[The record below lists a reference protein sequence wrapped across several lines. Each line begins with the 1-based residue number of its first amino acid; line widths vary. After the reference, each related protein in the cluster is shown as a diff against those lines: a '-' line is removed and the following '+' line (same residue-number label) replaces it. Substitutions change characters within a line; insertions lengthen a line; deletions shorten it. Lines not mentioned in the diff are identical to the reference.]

1 MMKQWTRF
9 FFLLPL
15 LFAGAFSAFLFARP
29 KLIVA
34 VGNVFLW
41 AAFALFVVI
50 ILYVVGT
57 LSYLRITHRK
67 PASMGITVSYAG
79 GFSEPAFVGT
89 AGHNAPFAIR
99 EDTEGINVSD
109 SWWTITLTIIVTALF
124 GPGALLVY
132 FYSPRTFG
140 PTPPLVFVIIVV
152 LIVTCC
158 CVSFVVTLRKYLFY
172 RPRLA
177 ITGPAIRC
185 FKGNTEVRTLW
196 KQQIAHVASRSY
208 AYALPHQGTVP
219 NYILYARLQDGD
231 DVPLCV
237 TDKKKQIS
245 LLEESLAQ
253 KGYKVEA
260 QESS

>member
-1 MMKQWTRF
+1 MKQWTRF

-15 LFAGAFSAFLFARP
+15 VFAGAFSVFLFARP
-29 KLIVA
+29 KLMFT

-41 AAFALFVVI
+41 VVFGLFVI
-50 ILYVVGT
+50 IVVYVVGT
-57 LSYLRITHRK
+57 LSYLRITHRS

-79 GFSEPAFVGT
+79 AFNEPAFVG
-89 AGHNAPFAIR
+89 AGGHNASLAIR
-99 EDTEGINVSD
+99 EDDQGISVRD
-109 SWWTITLTIIVTALF
+109 SWWTIVLTIIVTAVF
-124 GPGALLVY
+124 GPGALLLY
-132 FYSPRTFG
+132 FYSPRMFG
-140 PTPPLVFVIIVV
+140 PAPPFVFVIIAV

-158 CVSFVVTLRKYLFY
+158 CIYLVVTLRKYLFY

-177 ITGPAIRC
+177 ITGSAIRC

-196 KQQIAHVASRSY
+196 KQQIVHVASRSY

-245 LLEESLAQ
+245 MLEEGLAQ
-253 KGYKVEA
+253 KGYKVDA
-260 QESS
+260 Q